1 MIGPGRSPS
10 LGTYRKRRSFVTS
23 FDMISLRAGAG
34 PRRYGSRKW
43 WICRRSAARCSAGAQ
58 THLVGS
64 SIYLLLISA
73 FFLTILS
80 NLMICF
86 LNSGIL
92 GRPVA

>member
-1 MIGPGRSPS
+1 M
-10 LGTYRKRRSFVTS
+10 
-23 FDMISLRAGAG
+23 
-34 PRRYGSRKW
+34 
-43 WICRRSAARCSAGAQ
+43 
-58 THLVGS
+58 
-64 SIYLLLISA
+64 YLLLISA